1 MTRVRRVLAGLLIAG
16 VVLLLPGAA
25 ITLVWQEPLGAL
37 REHRTQRRLARDLQ
51 RLDAAPLPR
60 ADLAAAARVKGTRR
74 KVAVLAH
81 AYDRRTAAGAA
92 IGRLEIP
99 RLHLRAVVVHGS
111 DLADLA
117 RGPGTIDGSPLPGG
131 RGTAA
136 IAGHRTTHGAP
147 FGGIDQLRPG
157 DPVMARM
164 PYATLRYR
172 VTGSRI
178 VEPTDLGVLRRTG
191 HDQLVLVACHPRF
204 SAAHRIVVFARLEE
218 VHRTPV
224 RRSSDLFKRT
234 ATAPDARADGT
245 MGRH

>member
-1 MTRVRRVLAGLLIAG
+1 MSRMRRVLAGLLITAG
-16 VVLLLPGAA
+16 VLLLADAGV
-25 ITLVWQEPLGAL
+25 TLVWQEPLGAL
-37 REHRTQRRLARDLQ
+37 REHHTQRRLARDLQ
-51 RLDAAPLPR
+51 RLEAAPLPPEG
-60 ADLAAAARVKGTRR
+60 LAAAARVKGTRR
-74 KVAVLAH
+74 KVAVLAR
-81 AYDRRTAAGAA
+81 AYDRRTAPGAA
-92 IGRLEIP
+92 IGRLDVP

-117 RGPGTIDGSPLPGG
+117 RGPGTIDGSPLPGA

-157 DPVMARM
+157 DPVTARM
-164 PYATLRYR
+164 PYATLSYR

-178 VEPTDLGVLRRTG
+178 VEPGDVGVLRRTG
-191 HDQLVLVACHPRF
+191 REQLVLVACHPRF
-204 SAAHRIVVFARLEE
+204 SAAHRIVVFARLEA

-234 ATAPDARADGT
+234 TARPDARTDGT
-245 MGRH
+245 TGRH